1 MTQTSKAIQVDQ
13 ITPEVWASLM
23 AQAAIAPIC
32 VAAGNGAIFVIQTDS
47 SYQQLL
53 ADLDLAEA
61 RKGIEEGRQ
70 DKAAGRTQSVKE
82 AFAEVRAK
90 HPPSK
95 TPTG

>member
-13 ITPEVWASLM
+13 ITPELWASLI
-23 AQAAIAPIC
+23 AQAAIAPIR
-32 VAAGNGAIFVIQTDS
+32 VAAGNGATFVIQTDS

-90 HPPSK
+90 LGLPEQ
-95 TPTG
+95 G